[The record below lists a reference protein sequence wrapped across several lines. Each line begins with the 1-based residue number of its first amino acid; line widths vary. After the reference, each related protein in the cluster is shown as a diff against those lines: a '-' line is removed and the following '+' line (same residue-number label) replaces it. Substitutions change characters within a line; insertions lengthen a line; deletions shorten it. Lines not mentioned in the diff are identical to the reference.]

1 MYSGASCIDEVCCLA
16 DLALEKS
23 LEHVLHFTLPSD
35 RIDKFENRMSAKKRK
50 RKDALKLAI
59 RKRTK
64 WRHFKFVNELK
75 GNKGRQ
81 RQKDTVFF

>member
-35 RIDKFENRMSAKKRK
+35 RIDKFENRMSAIKRK
-50 RKDALKLAI
+50 KKGRLKIGNKEKNQMETFQI
-59 RKRTK
+59 RKRA
-64 WRHFKFVNELK
+64 
-75 GNKGRQ
+75 
-81 RQKDTVFF
+81 

>member
-35 RIDKFENRMSAKKRK
+35 RIDKFENRMSAKKKKKKGR
-50 RKDALKLAI
+50 LKIGNKEKNQMETFQI
-59 RKRTK
+59 RKRA
-64 WRHFKFVNELK
+64 
-75 GNKGRQ
+75 
-81 RQKDTVFF
+81 